1 MIRLGRSALA
11 VLIAWGLTLAC
22 APAGSAQQVDGY
34 ARSSSGTRTL
44 TLGSGTVI
52 KMLLDASNLGGGE
65 VEVAE
70 ITFAV
75 GQSATAGHHHGAM
88 EIFYVIEG
96 VLGHVVN
103 GVEHRLEP
111 GMVGV
116 VRPEDEIIHRVLSD
130 EQVKAVVLWVPGGEG
145 DRIAPAD
152 RWTRIGARLSG
163 SPSRVASGSETQND
177 EEQAVIEAAQAM
189 FDAMQALDPVA
200 FRASMVPEGFLMAV
214 GLETMRRT
222 TRDDFAARIADQSR
236 PMIERMWDPEVR
248 IDGPVATLWA
258 PYDFY
263 SALEFSHCGTDAFQL
278 AKTPDGWKV
287 VLVSYTVQMPPACNT
302 HADGPPSLSR

>member
-22 APAGSAQQVDGY
+22 APAGGAQQVDGY

-103 GVEHRLEP
+103 GVEYRLEP
-111 GMVGV
+111 GMAGV

-152 RWTRIGARLSG
+152 RWTRIGATVSN
-163 SPSRVASGSETQND
+163 SSVRVAADD
-177 EEQAVIEAAQAM
+177 EAQGAEERAVIAAAQAM
-189 FDAMQALDPVA
+189 FDAMEALDAEA
-200 FRASMVPEGFLMAV
+200 FRDVMVPNGFLLAV
-214 GLETMRRT
+214 GPETTRRT

-263 SALEFSHCGTDAFQL
+263 SSAEFSHCGTDAFQL
-278 AKTPDGWKV
+278 AKTPEGWKV
-287 VLVSYTVQMPPACNT
+287 VMVSYTAQMPPTCST
-302 HADGPPSLSR
+302 HPEGPPGLSR

>member
-1 MIRLGRSALA
+1 MIRSGRAALA
-11 VLIAWGLTLAC
+11 VLIVLGLTLAG
-22 APAGSAQQVDGY
+22 APALSAQQGDGY

-52 KMLLDASNLGGGE
+52 KMLLDASNLGSDE
-65 VEVAE
+65 IEVAE

-75 GQSATAGHHHGAM
+75 GPSATTGHHHGAM

-111 GMVGV
+111 GMAGV

-130 EQVKAVVLWVPGGEG
+130 EPVKAVVLWVPGGEG

-152 RWTRIGARLSG
+152 RWTRIGASLSSSTG
-163 SPSRVASGSETQND
+163 RVASGSAARND
-177 EEQAVIEAAQAM
+177 ERAVIEAAQAM
-189 FDAMQALDPVA
+189 FDAMEALDPAA
-200 FRASMVPEGFLMAV
+200 FRDSMVPEGFLLFV
-214 GLETMRRT
+214 GPET
-222 TRDDFAARIADQSR
+222 TRQSARDQFAAAMANRTS

-263 SALEFSHCGTDAFQL
+263 SGAEFSHCGTDAFQL
-278 AKTPDGWKV
+278 AKTPEGWKIV
-287 VLVSYTVQMPPACNT
+287 IVSYTRQMPPDCKT
-302 HADGPPSLSR
+302 HADGPPANR